1 MGKIGP
7 SHALVQ
13 SIRIQVDSPYI
24 TSSQIPR
31 YNKICF
37 CIAISL
43 TCLPMLLFQILE
55 SPEFNKKVKSSTA
68 KPTEFSC
75 ILKVSKQQLGTK
87 PFQVGTLCLMHQLN
101 FRFSNFLLCV
111 WPISVRNSPYVLADS
126 PAGNLSI
133 LGKSREDTCKRHAR
147 KDASASSERRR
158 LARLASRA
166 TRNGEPARRLRIRT
180 EV

>member
-1 MGKIGP
+1 MLMAKTL
-7 SHALVQ
+7 SFLAEK
-13 SIRIQVDSPYI
+13 IRIQDSPYV
-24 TSSQIPR
+24 TSSQTPV

-101 FRFSNFLLCV
+101 FRLSNFSFCV
-111 WPISVRNSPYVLADS
+111 WQISVRNSQYGLANS
-126 PAGNLSI
+126 PARNLSI
-133 LGKSREDTCKRHAR
+133 LWKSREDTRKRHA
-147 KDASASSERRR
+147 KEDASASSERRR
-158 LARLASRA
+158 LARLLSLDA
-166 TRNGEPARRLRIRT
+166 RNREPARRLLFRS